1 MGKLFQQYQQL
12 VEDLNR
18 FQLQDLPDFH
28 AISSGLKAF
37 NTWYVHQPLMIVIE
51 FSLVLNSSFSSVI

>member
-1 MGKLFQQYQQL
+1 MGKLIQQYQQL

-28 AISSGLKAF
+28 AISAGLKAF
-37 NTWYVHQPLMIVIE
+37 NTWYVHRSLTIVFE
-51 FSLVLNSSFSSVI
+51 